1 MKLFHH
7 EFHYSIVHVAE
18 SSQIQYEEVYRG
30 ILNGTKGATKTK
42 CLAAQLIPRY
52 FKYFPKLSD
61 ESLNA
66 LMDLCEEEDTQVM
79 NSHFH
84 SIKLNGFQTRI
95 LAVRAF
101 PIICK
106 DTPSA
111 ISKGAD
117 ILGQLLQTGTLY
129 YCNYNAISNISSDLQ
144 LELDNVK
151 HCLVALLKIDVKCKS
166 HSFTETMF
174 SILLLCN

>member
-1 MKLFHH
+1 
-7 EFHYSIVHVAE
+7 
-18 SSQIQYEEVYRG
+18 
-30 ILNGTKGATKTK
+30 
-42 CLAAQLIPRY
+42 
-52 FKYFPKLSD
+52 
-61 ESLNA
+61 
-66 LMDLCEEEDTQVM
+66 MDLCEEDDTQVM
-79 NSHFH
+79 TSHFMQ
-84 SIKLNGFQTRI
+84 SNSMDFQTRI

-106 DTPSA
+106 DTPAA

-129 YCNYNAISNISSDLQ
+129 YCYYNAISNVSSDLQ

-166 HSFTETMF
+166 HSFTETLF
-174 SILLLCN
+174 RCDYYVIEF